1 MLQFVGARKCKNEIE
16 TDATAAVYIQ
26 NIKYHVENNVWSLY
40 IRSGL
45 VY

>member
-1 MLQFVGARKCKNEIE
+1 MLQFLSARKCENENE
-16 TDATAAVYIQ
+16 TDAAAAAYIQ
-26 NIKYHVENNVWSLY
+26 NNKYHVENNVWSLY